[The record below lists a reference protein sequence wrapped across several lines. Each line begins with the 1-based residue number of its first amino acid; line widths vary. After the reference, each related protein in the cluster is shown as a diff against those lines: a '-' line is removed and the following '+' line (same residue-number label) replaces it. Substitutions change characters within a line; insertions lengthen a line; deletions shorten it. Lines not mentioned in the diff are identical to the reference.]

1 MSFSRLAETRDRAR
15 VVNTSIESTTSLATW
30 AAQLERSGTDGV
42 ALRACRLASA
52 RAPTPAWNAVQAE
65 LLATIVLL
73 GELGV
78 GEEAQAACVLHTLM
92 LADPAFDAGALADFP
107 AGTRALVEGQQ
118 AAERV
123 WALYAAHGT
132 VGGSEGLRRLLLAI
146 IRDPRV
152 VFILLARQL
161 VRMRAATRAPEAE
174 QRALARLS
182 ADIHAPLANRLG
194 IWQIKWELEDLAFRF
209 LQPDVY
215 RRIARLLD
223 ERRGDREAWISDA
236 KARLGEALRNAGI
249 EADIAGRPKHIY
261 SIWRKM
267 QRKGV
272 EFSELY
278 DVRALR
284 LLVKDVAACYAAL
297 GVVHTL
303 WPYIPGEFD
312 DYIANPKGNHY
323 QSLHTAVI
331 GPGGRT
337 LEVQIRSHDM
347 HRHAELGVAAHWRY
361 KESTAGPVSLTPSS
375 ALRTAP
381 PSPAA
386 RARDGGQRPL
396 AAGSSMGADT
406 SFERK
411 IAWMRQLLEARDA
424 SDDDAA
430 LLAGFRTEVVEDRV
444 YLLTPK
450 GQVVDLPRG
459 ATVLDFAYSIHTDVG
474 HRCRGAKVNGRI
486 VPLSFQPASGDR
498 IEILT
503 GKVIEPK
510 RDWLAAQ
517 HGYLNTHRA
526 REKVRTWFK
535 RVDLAQNLAA
545 GRALLER
552 ELKRLA
558 LQPASLD
565 GLPERFHLGTH
576 DELLEALALG
586 DVSTGQL
593 ARALHELSAPPDPAP
608 VQAPHPAQ
616 RPAADSGAIVIEG
629 IGNLLNQLARCCQP
643 LPGDVIAGYIT
654 RGRGVSVHRA
664 DCAQL
669 AKLRERDASRV
680 IAVEWGRRREAS
692 YEVDVVVKGY
702 DRKWLHKDVTNVIAA
717 ANAHVIAVDAR
728 VDERRGIVEM
738 NYALKVTGFDQLSA
752 LLSQLLAVPNVI
764 EARRIA

>member
-1 MSFSRLAETRDRAR
+1 
-15 VVNTSIESTTSLATW
+15 VNTSVETAPSLASW
-30 AAQLERSGTDGV
+30 AAQLERGAADGV
-42 ALRACRLASA
+42 ALRACRLVLA
-52 RAPTPAWNAVQAE
+52 RGTPTPAWREAQPQV
-65 LLATIVLL
+65 LATIILL

-78 GEEAQAACVLHTLM
+78 GEEAQAACLLHALFM
-92 LADPAFDAGALADFP
+92 ADPSFDAHALAAFP
-107 AGTRALVEGQQ
+107 ADVRALVEGQQ

-123 WALYAAHGT
+123 WALHAAHGS

-146 IRDPRV
+146 IRDLRV
-152 VFILLARQL
+152 VFILLALQL
-161 VRMRAATRAPEAE
+161 VRMRAAIRAPAAE
-174 QRALARLS
+174 QRALARLCV
-182 ADIHAPLANRLG
+182 DIHAPLANRLG

-215 RRIARLLD
+215 RRIAGLLD
-223 ERRGDREAWISDA
+223 ERRGDRESWISDA
-236 KARLGEALRNAGI
+236 KARLGDALRGAGI
-249 EADIAGRPKHIY
+249 AADIGGRPKHIY

-284 LLVKDVAACYAAL
+284 LLVADVAACYAAL

-303 WPYIPGEFD
+303 WPYVPGEFD

-331 GPGGRT
+331 GPDGKT

-361 KESTAGPVSLTPSS
+361 KE
-375 ALRTAP
+375 
-381 PSPAA
+381 
-386 RARDGGQRPL
+386 GG
-396 AAGSSMGADT
+396 GADA

-424 SDDDAA
+424 QDDDAA

-450 GQVVDLPRG
+450 GQVIDLPRG

-486 VPLSFQPASGDR
+486 VPLGFQPASGDR

-510 RDWLAAQ
+510 RDWLSSQ
-517 HGYLNTHRA
+517 HGFLTTHRA

-535 RVDLAQNLAA
+535 RIDLAQNLAA

-565 GLPERFHLGTH
+565 GLPERFHQKDH
-576 DELLEALALG
+576 DALLEALALG

-593 ARALHELSAPPDPAP
+593 ARALHELSAPAAEPAHP
-608 VQAPHPAQ
+608 LAPHPVP
-616 RPAADSGAIVIEG
+616 RTPSDSGAIIIEG

-643 LPGDVIAGYIT
+643 LPGDPIEGYIT
-654 RGRGVSVHRA
+654 RGRGVSVHRT

-669 AKLRERDASRV
+669 AKLRERDAGRV
-680 IAVEWGRRREAS
+680 IAVEWGKRREAS
-692 YEVDVVVKGY
+692 YEVDIVVKGY

-728 VDERRGIVEM
+728 VDERRGTVEM
-738 NYALKVTGFDQLSA
+738 NYALKVSGFDQLSG
-752 LLSQLLAVPNVI
+752 LLSQLLAIPNVI